1 MLVGV
6 NEQHWVQVYFDKF
19 WGGFKITVD
28 GVEAFTETQVFDV
41 KTVRR
46 YVIPVGVAERHEV
59 VIEKERPVFFAGFR
73 PQQMRG
79 FVNGVLVATGEA

>member
-19 WGGFKITVD
+19 WGGFRITVD
-28 GVEAFTETQVFDV
+28 GLEAFSETQVLDF

-46 YVIPVGVAERHEV
+46 YVIPVGFAERHEV
-59 VIEKERPVFFAGFR
+59 VIEKERAVFLAGFR
-73 PQQMRG
+73 PQQVRG
-79 FVNGVLVATGEA
+79 FVDGVLVATGVA